1 MTTFLV
7 VSTVIKLVLFLV
19 AILVAG
25 AMLVWVER
33 RLSAMVQ
40 DRIGPN
46 RANVGP
52 LRLWGLVHVAADGM
66 KMMFKEDFIPRR
78 ADRLLHSLAPVIAFL
93 PVAVT
98 LAVIPFGPWLDLDA
112 LWSVNR
118 SGTELAGPAV
128 VALQVA
134 SVDIG
139 LLFVLAIAGT
149 GVVGAVLAGAS
160 ADNRFAL
167 LGALRAASQMIS
179 YEVTLG
185 LTLVGCILVYGSLR
199 IEEMVLWQHA
209 HAWGV
214 VVQPLAFVLFLAAGI
229 AETKRPPFDLPEGES
244 ELAAGYFLEY
254 SGMKFAMFY
263 LGEFIEVVIL
273 ACLLAVFFFG
283 GWDVPF
289 VYADGIRV
297 WLPVLGVKSIELPHL
312 AVVLIQ
318 TTGFGLKVVGL
329 VFLQMMIRWTVPR
342 FRYDQLMDLGWK
354 IILPLALAN
363 VVATALVVA
372 AVR

>member
-66 KMMFKEDFIPRR
+66 KMMSKEDFIPRR

-118 SGTELAGPAV
+118 SGTEIAGPAV

>member
-1 MTTFLV
+1 MTTFFV
-7 VSTVIKLVLFLV
+7 ASAVIKLVLFLV

-66 KMMFKEDFIPRR
+66 KMMLKEDFIPRR
-78 ADRLLHSLAPVIAFL
+78 ADRLLHSLAPAIAFL

-118 SGTELAGPAV
+118 SGTEIAGPAV

-289 VYADGIRV
+289 VHADGIRV
-297 WLPVLGVKSIELPHL
+297 WLPVLELKSIELPHL

>member
-118 SGTELAGPAV
+118 SGTEIAGPAV

-139 LLFVLAIAGT
+139 LLFFLAIAGT